1 MGIFE
6 IASNGPQGTA
16 VSGCGP
22 YDLDRHH
29 HDEVQGP
36 YIPPA
41 YETQVIVSPKIS
53 SSIMSFNGNGS
64 HASTIR
70 PLKSGIFAPIP
81 SFFLPESEDL
91 DIPSFENH
99 VVRVATA
106 GVGPLLAGSM
116 GEAIHLSHEER
127 VILIKTAR
135 EALDH
140 VGLSTVPIIAG
151 IGAGSTRESIDL
163 ANEAAAA
170 GADYAILIT
179 SGYFA
184 GALAG
189 NKKALKAFFQEVSS
203 KSPIPVI
210 IYNYPGASGG
220 INLDSDLITELAIEC
235 PNICGVKLTCGD
247 VGKLTRVAATVS
259 DPMFS
264 SLYPRAN
271 KNAPFLV
278 LGGFSDFLLPS
289 AYSNG
294 HGAITGLA
302 NVAPYAIVKLF
313 ELSEASIVDPSFLPE
328 AQRLQGIVGRA
339 DATIAKASIS
349 GTKYLLEKL
358 YGYGGHPRRPL
369 PPIDVAA
376 GEALW
381 EHSHTQALVSLEQ
394 EVSGKVQ

>member
-1 MGIFE
+1 MKLKLL
-6 IASNGPQGTA
+6 
-16 VSGCGP
+16 C
-22 YDLDRHH
+22 LL
-29 HDEVQGP
+29 
-36 YIPPA
+36 
-41 YETQVIVSPKIS
+41 
-53 SSIMSFNGNGS
+53 SIMSLNGNGT
-64 HASTIR
+64 HASTMR

-106 GVGPLLAGSM
+106 GVGPVLAGSM

-135 EALDH
+135 KALDH
-140 VGLSTVPIIAG
+140 VGLLSVPIIAG

-163 ANEAAAA
+163 AHEAAAA
-170 GADYAILIT
+170 GADYGIVIT

-189 NKKALKAFFQEVSS
+189 NKAALKAFFQEVSS
-203 KSPIPVI
+203 KSPIPVM

-259 DPMFS
+259 DPTFS
-264 SLYPRAN
+264 SLYPRTN

-302 NVAPYAIVKLF
+302 NVAPFAVVKLF

-339 DATIAKASIS
+339 DATIAKTSIS
-349 GTKYLLEKL
+349 GTKYLLQKL

-381 EHSHTQALVSLEQ
+381 EHSHTQALVRLEQ

>member
-1 MGIFE
+1 
-6 IASNGPQGTA
+6 
-16 VSGCGP
+16 
-22 YDLDRHH
+22 
-29 HDEVQGP
+29 
-36 YIPPA
+36 
-41 YETQVIVSPKIS
+41 
-53 SSIMSFNGNGS
+53 MSLNGNGI
-64 HASTIR
+64 HVSTIR
-70 PLKSGIFAPIP
+70 PLKPGIYAPIP

-91 DIPSFENH
+91 GQSLSLHLQSAVLITRSDILSFENH

-106 GVGPLLAGSM
+106 GVGPVLAGSM

-127 VILIKTAR
+127 VTLIKTAR
-135 EALDH
+135 KALDDA
-140 VGLSTVPIIAG
+140 GLLNIPIIAG
-151 IGAGSTRESIDL
+151 IGAGSTRESINL

-170 GADYAILIT
+170 GADYAIAIT

-189 NKKALKAFFQEVSS
+189 NKKALNAFFQEVSS
-203 KSPIPVI
+203 KSPIPVM

-220 INLDSDLITELAIEC
+220 INLDSDLITELAAEC

-264 SLYPRAN
+264 SLHPRTN

-302 NVAPYAIVKLF
+302 NVAPHAIVKLF
-313 ELSEASIVDPSFLPE
+313 ELSEVSMVDPSFLPE

-369 PPIDVAA
+369 PPIEPAPA
-376 GEALW
+376 EALW
-381 EHSHTQALVSLEQ
+381 EHLHTQALVRLEQ
-394 EVSGKVQ
+394 EVSGKVC

>member
-1 MGIFE
+1 
-6 IASNGPQGTA
+6 
-16 VSGCGP
+16 
-22 YDLDRHH
+22 
-29 HDEVQGP
+29 
-36 YIPPA
+36 
-41 YETQVIVSPKIS
+41 
-53 SSIMSFNGNGS
+53 
-64 HASTIR
+64 
-70 PLKSGIFAPIP
+70 
-81 SFFLPESEDL
+81 
-91 DIPSFENH
+91 
-99 VVRVATA
+99 
-106 GVGPLLAGSM
+106 M

-135 EALDH
+135 KALDH
-140 VGLSTVPIIAG
+140 VGLLTVPIIAG

-163 ANEAAAA
+163 AHEAAAA
-170 GADYAILIT
+170 GADYGIVIT

-189 NKKALKAFFQEVSS
+189 NKAALKAFFQEVSS
-203 KSPIPVI
+203 KSPIPVM

-259 DPMFS
+259 DPTFS
-264 SLYPRAN
+264 SLYPRTN

-289 AYSNG
+289 TYSNG

-302 NVAPYAIVKLF
+302 NVAPFAVVKLF

-339 DATIAKASIS
+339 DATIAKTSIS
-349 GTKYLLEKL
+349 GTKYLLQKL